1 LSLIQL
7 IGSVEV
13 QVHSFS
19 LETEASGELHTPAGW
34 IPEPV
39 WTFRRRKNSLAS
51 PVIAPNLE
59 GLFHG
64 LMVVPTE
71 PSRLLWSHT
80 CLKIIFPRK
89 MFLLLVISLRL

>member
-1 LSLIQL
+1 
-7 IGSVEV
+7 V

-19 LETEASGELHTPAGW
+19 LEREASGELHAPAGW

-39 WTFRRRKNSLAS
+39 WTFRRRNSRAS

-64 LMVVPTE
+64 LVVIPTE
-71 PSRLLWSHT
+71 PS
-80 CLKIIFPRK
+80 
-89 MFLLLVISLRL
+89 